1 MSAHDH
7 GITQYETVKSV
18 LPVYFLA

>member
-7 GITQYETVKSV
+7 GITQCETVKSV